1 MGLAGAQGLATR
13 VVVAVWKAKAGMT
26 AILSALSQRVRAAR
40 VTVPRVATLLVMM
53 IPDADI
59 HTRWTMAGR
68 EIWNTWR
75 ISTQSIFQGPL
86 KSMRNSLSRKKAT
99 CRP

>member
-1 MGLAGAQGLATR
+1 MWRRPAEPEVLELAAEYNIITGVGR
-13 VVVAVWKAKAGMT
+13 IFGISSM
-26 AILSALSQRVRAAR
+26 ILNSAFRGYGD
-40 VTVPRVATLLVMM
+40 TKTP
-53 IPDADI
+53 PDADI

-99 CRP
+99 WRP